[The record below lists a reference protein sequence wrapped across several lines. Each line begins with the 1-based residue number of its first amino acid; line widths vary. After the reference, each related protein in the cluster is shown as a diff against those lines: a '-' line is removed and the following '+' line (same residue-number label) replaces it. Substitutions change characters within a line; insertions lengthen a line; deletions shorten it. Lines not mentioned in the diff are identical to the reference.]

1 MRKIVV
7 VLLCSIVLYSCDPEY
22 CIEYIISNKTANKL
36 ELVSF
41 TNGVESREWTIRSGS
56 IIYDPPLCNTSKDIF
71 DDEIPYRKFDDSIQV
86 KSDGILVKTYY
97 PNDKGK
103 SIYNKNNKEHW
114 KLVKKESS
122 LVEFVFEI
130 TEGDLKWWKVFYKTM
145 VIAREMRVKKLFEAY
160 YYKWCYE

>member
-41 TNGVESREWTIRSGS
+41 TNGVKPIEPTIRSGS

-71 DDEIPYRKFDDSIQV
+71 DNEIPYRKFDDSIHV
-86 KSDGILVKTYY
+86 NINGLLVKVQV
-97 PNDKGK
+97 
-103 SIYNKNNKEHW
+103 
-114 KLVKKESS
+114 L
-122 LVEFVFEI
+122 LC
-130 TEGDLKWWKVFYKTM
+130 M
-145 VIAREMRVKKLFEAY
+145 
-160 YYKWCYE
+160 CYEML